1 MQLLIQITNLPPG
14 SNVGPNF
21 NIIPNVGVASP
32 ATATLTELLAG
43 IIVTVDDIVAD
54 VSVESTGVCENSAQA
69 PVQCVDP
76 LKQLITD
83 YFNSTEDPTPEGFVE
98 YLSPTEP
105 IEVNS
110 CNWCYVGCGRYVL
123 ASIETYLKYAE
134 AVGITAPPA
143 EVP

>member
-76 LKQLITD
+76 LKLLITN
-83 YFNSTEDPTPEGFVE
+83 YFNSTEDPTPAGFIE
-98 YLSPTEP
+98 YINPLTLLPE
-105 IEVNS
+105 NS
-110 CNWCYVGCGRYVL
+110 CEWCYVGCNRYVL
-123 ASIETYLKYAE
+123 ASIETYLNYAE